1 MRVSRAKL
9 LATLKESFGHR
20 SFRDMQE
27 EIVRSVCAGK
37 DVYANLQTSAG
48 KSLCYQLPAVL
59 FDGVTIVVSPLIALQ
74 HDQVEKLQQR
84 GIVAA
89 YINSTLSD
97 AERVEM
103 FARVKDGGA
112 KLLYLSPEQL
122 GTDSLYQ
129 ELDGIKVSLLAVDE
143 AHCISMW
150 GHDFRPSY
158 RKLAD
163 ARTRLGDPQLIALT
177 ATAPVRVRDDIL
189 QNLGIED
196 AEQFV
201 GPIERSNLD
210 LRLLHFNYALE
221 KDQWLYPRLRQHAKK
236 KEATIVYCRRVTEVK
251 ALYEALKE
259 YGKLNVAMY
268 FGSMEPEER
277 SKVEKKFSDG
287 LTTILIAT
295 KAFGMGVDKPD
306 IRHVYHYALPDSL
319 EEYWQ
324 EVGRAGRDGKPSHC
338 TLMYSPR
345 DTTQL
350 KRFIAAA
357 NPPLS
362 FIEKVW
368 TALSSAVKGGAWA
381 VDTPEI
387 KFYLNHWVDNYA
399 GGDPGRQSQVI
410 AALAQ
415 LEQNGMIDIHGSTLF
430 FLIKP
435 NEIRSNGFPILEAD
449 VQAKRD
455 AAILRL
461 KIMIHYAVNGNE
473 DPMAIIAGHFNHNSV
488 VDEVE
493 EMDVDALY
501 QVPGEHLQI
510 MLEALSEKDFSRS
523 EFPGYLRGAN
533 STTGGYRGSLKH
545 LTMEEVRLDVEQA
558 SNLTYLRQVPVGRA
572 TMLTVALDGE
582 NFLAEE
588 YGIEIDVHPR
598 WSDFKRRMLST
609 PNKRYLSKAMREW
622 WNIVK
627 DTSPKRNWDMLRE
640 FMDEKFTILDKNLS
654 GLELTAAFVRKR
666 AVLSQSNR
674 RTTSTATQKS
684 GVTLS
689 EAKLFL
695 EWLFNTK
702 IDTL

>member
-1 MRVSRAKL
+1 MRISRAKL
-9 LATLKESFGHR
+9 LERLKEFFGHT

-27 EIVRSVCAGK
+27 EIIRAVCAGK

-59 FDGVTIVVSPLIALQ
+59 LDGLTVVVSPLIALQ
-74 HDQVEKLQQR
+74 HDQVEKLKKR

-89 YINSTLSD
+89 YINSTLEG
-97 AERVEM
+97 AERAEM
-103 FARVKDGGA
+103 FARVKEGGA

-122 GTDSLYQ
+122 ATDTLYE
-129 ELDGIKVSLLAVDE
+129 ELDGIKVSLFAVDE

-150 GHDFRPSY
+150 GHDFRPTY

-163 ARTRLGDPQLIALT
+163 ARDRFGRPQMIALT
-177 ATAPVRVRDDIL
+177 ATAPIRVRDDIL
-189 QNLGIED
+189 RNLRMED

-201 GPIERSNLD
+201 GPIERDNLD
-210 LRLLHFNYALE
+210 LRILHFDYALE
-221 KDQWLYPRLRQHAKK
+221 KDEWLYPRLREHAKK

-251 ALYEALKE
+251 ALYEALKS

-268 FGSMEPEER
+268 YGSMEAEER
-277 SKVEKKFSDG
+277 SKVEKKFLSG
-287 LTTILIAT
+287 VTTILIAT

-306 IRHVYHYALPDSL
+306 IRNVYHYALPDSL

-324 EVGRAGRDGKPSHC
+324 EVGRAGRDGLPSTC
-338 TLMYSPR
+338 TLLYSPR

-368 TALSSAVKGGAWA
+368 VSLSSALKGGAWA
-381 VDTPEI
+381 VGSPQM
-387 KFYLNHWVDNYA
+387 KFYMNHWVDGYA
-399 GGDPGRQSQVI
+399 GGDPGRQSQVV

-415 LEQNGMIDIHGSTLF
+415 LEQNGMIEIHGSTLY
-430 FLIKP
+430 FLTKP
-435 NEIRSNGFPILEAD
+435 SEIRANGFPILEAD

-461 KIMIHYAVNGNE
+461 KIMIHYAINGVE
-473 DPMAIIAGHFNHNSV
+473 EPMAIIAGHFNHNSI
-488 VDEVE
+488 VDDVE

-501 QVPGEHLQI
+501 QVPDEHLQI
-510 MLEALSEKDFSRS
+510 ILEALSERDFSRA
-523 EFPGYLRGAN
+523 EFPGYLRGSN
-533 STTGGYRGSLKH
+533 TTKGGYHGTLKH
-545 LTMEEVRLDVEQA
+545 LSGEEVRLDVEQA
-558 SNLTYLRQVPVGRA
+558 ATLTYIRQVPVGRA
-572 TMLTVALDGE
+572 TLLTVALDGE
-582 NFLAEE
+582 HFLADE
-588 YGIEIDVHPR
+588 YGIEIEVHQR
-598 WSDFKRRMLST
+598 WTDFKRRMLST
-609 PNKRYLSKAMREW
+609 PNKRYLSRVMRDW
-622 WNIVK
+622 WSAVK
-627 DTSPKRNWDMLRE
+627 DVSPKRRWDMLRE
-640 FMDEKFTILDKNLS
+640 FMGEKFKVLDKELS

-674 RTTSTATQKS
+674 TVTSTSTQKS
-684 GVTLS
+684 GVTLT